1 MRINILALILLNQL
15 LFTEIDYIDRIA
27 IIVEDGII
35 LESEVNDALKTAIS
49 NLKKSNNQIPPKEYL
64 FNSVI
69 EKLIIDEILIQKQKV
84 WDKSK

>member
-35 LESEVNDALKTAIS
+35 LS
-49 NLKKSNNQIPPKEYL
+49 
-64 FNSVI
+64 
-69 EKLIIDEILIQKQKV
+69 
-84 WDKSK
+84 